1 MVQPLGQDKTGGTI
15 LGDDPTAKH
24 SHKPIGPAAAQ
35 TLALH
40 ATDEEDPPHTS
51 GIPSAF
57 VSTQIFPAGQQ
68 NCPSSPV
75 HVTAQAD
82 EDEEEDEIGIHVP
95 A

>member
-57 VSTQIFPAGQQ
+57 V
-68 NCPSSPV
+68 